1 MSSVKKKVEGE
12 INEPCPICKMDKF
25 LNPSM
30 ILLVSP
36 CYHKMCESCVNRIFA
51 GGSAPCPICQT
62 SLKKSNFMKPI
73 FEDMYVEKECRIR
86 KRVWRIFQKSED
98 DFNGDLRAYNDYLEK
113 IEDMIFEMVNDPD
126 VQAVNVKIDQLQKQN
141 QDALFQNTQ
150 AEEEED
156 ELLRLAVQQ
165 QEREIELRRVADA
178 QNMVKQMQ
186 LKLQQKSL
194 MHKDRQVEDGDV
206 NLQSVD
212 VITNVPGQSL
222 TIEERIKLIKQQR
235 LAGSAQSRF
244 MVDPLQSDYER
255 TAEIDLD
262 GVRDPAIEAFTNAG
276 KLAGGFDISAVYRK
290 SLESALIAIDVDPI

>member
-1 MSSVKKKVEGE
+1 MFSVQKKVQGE

-73 FEDMYVEKECRIR
+73 FED
-86 KRVWRIFQKSED
+86 IFQKSED
-98 DFNGDLRAYNDYLEK
+98 DFKGDLRAYNDYLEK

-165 QEREIELRRVADA
+165 QEREIELRRAADA

-206 NLQSVD
+206 DLQSVD
-212 VITNVPGQSL
+212 VITNVHGQSL

-235 LAGSAQSRF
+235 MAGSSQTRF
-244 MVDPLQSDYER
+244 MADPRQSDYER
-255 TAEIDLD
+255 TAEIVLD
-262 GVRDPAIEAFTNAG
+262 GIRDPAIETFANAG